1 MIIRTIAF
9 MSSLFT
15 KIVIAEFKLSYSFI
29 TMVYHN
35 LPFIGIDDDDKE
47 GDDDKKNV
55 GNKDG
60 FGSKIGSN
68 IKNIFLYQSR
78 KLNAQYVH
86 TWRHR
91 ICGILYLCLKLPYWI
106 VNNIRWFIEHPIDP
120 DLFLL
125 TINPIYS
132 ALKPVLKELK
142 EDVSSSFHT
151 LEDDTMKIITSTEQL
166 AMVEITKLIGMTKE
180 AIKKN
185 SALLDKLDLPLL
197 YIIDEFLEF
206 FSPIDI
212 SAVTDT
218 EIEKMWGDAYKN
230 HKEIVSLLT
239 KIFMTLEKIRDK
251 KTAKIVELK

>member
-1 MIIRTIAF
+1 M
-9 MSSLFT
+9 
-15 KIVIAEFKLSYSFI
+15 
-29 TMVYHN
+29 
-35 LPFIGIDDDDKE
+35 
-47 GDDDKKNV
+47 
-55 GNKDG
+55 
-60 FGSKIGSN
+60 
-68 IKNIFLYQSR
+68 
-78 KLNAQYVH
+78 
-86 TWRHR
+86 
-91 ICGILYLCLKLPYWI
+91 
-106 VNNIRWFIEHPIDP
+106 
-120 DLFLL
+120 
-125 TINPIYS
+125 
-132 ALKPVLKELK
+132 K